1 MKIAQFVGIYA
12 VSPLGAAVL
21 AVSAAAAATAGFA
34 VSPAAGAIVLP
45 AVWLALSLGLF
56 AAGISGPAVIRERD
70 RRLRQRELELLG
82 IAAERA
88 RRIGRMRLPDPEMKQ
103 LADQVSLHAG
113 EYYAR
118 SLKHNSYDPGAHHA
132 IEECLEI
139 LDAWLMEQDAQAGR
153 QRYGGSGPGSGS
165 GAGYDTGVGPGGD
178 LGTSAGSAAASIDE
192 RTRALL
198 KDRMEIISRAACD
211 AAGGLT
217 PADKIS
223 VKEELD
229 V

>member
-12 VSPLGAAVL
+12 ISPLGAAVL
-21 AVSAAAAATAGFA
+21 AVSAVASATAGFA

-70 RRLRQRELELLG
+70 RRLRQRGLELLG

-132 IEECLEI
+132 IDECLEI

-153 QRYGGSGPGSGS
+153 RRYGGSGAGT
-165 GAGYDTGVGPGGD
+165 GAGPGGD
-178 LGTSAGSAAASIDE
+178 HGPGAHGGSAAASIDE
-192 RTRALL
+192 RTRTLL

-217 PADKIS
+217 PADKLS